1 MGRTGRESQLYYLLW
16 SAVKALPDQSRFK
29 AFKVDLYF

>member
-29 AFKVDLYF
+29 VDLYF